1 MAEDLAFLRSELEIE
16 RRSLAMLPPESAIT
30 REKAIALI
38 ARCQRAIDAARGHI
52 G

>member
-16 RRSLAMLPPESAIT
+16 RRSLAMLPPEATIS
-30 REKAIALI
+30 REEAIALI
-38 ARCQRAIDAARGHI
+38 RRCQHAIDAARNQI